1 MPYSKLYE
9 GLIANIGKLVME
21 KSDKEL
27 YELGKQLSFRER
39 ILFDYKIQSMKEDF
53 EFMENFAEYCNIKKL
68 IKSLIDND
76 ELSYILKNFDDICDY
91 DFKTREPIL
100 EYLKKNADRIVNEEL
115 KRIKH
120 SIIYNMLEVRYNI
133 KIGEFN
139 EIANLFEE
147 TAKNEGLTLFDIKK
161 IDYGS
166 YSTIYRIGSKI
177 IKIGYR
183 RRIDE
188 IVDNNRILLPDTLL
202 KIHSNIIEITDFID
216 GKSNFSTEEIYE
228 VYKELRDQG
237 VVWLDPTKDNLKRID
252 EENLKKQEKKSNN
265 RDKYPFI
272 KNRKFRNRQL
282 RTNDLVI
289 IDLDHMVDENDSVS
303 IYEATEYLRGE
314 ILYTRE
320 SFEKRYLL
328 ENKKTIN

>member
-1 MPYSKLYE
+1 MGYSKLYDD
-9 GLIANIGKLVME
+9 LINKAEELVKY
-21 KSDKEL
+21 KSDEEL

-39 ILFDYKIQSMKEDF
+39 ILFDYKIQSVKEDF

-76 ELSYILKNFDDICDY
+76 ELGYILKNFDDICDY

-100 EYLKKNADRIVNEEL
+100 EYLKKNADRIVHEEL
-115 KRIKH
+115 ERIKH

-252 EENLKKQEKKSNN
+252 EENLKKQEKKSES

-289 IDLDHMVDENDSVS
+289 IDLDHMVDENDRVS
-303 IYEATEYLRGE
+303 IYEATEYLRE
-314 ILYTRE
+314 DILSTRE
-320 SFEKRYLL
+320 KFEKRYLL
-328 ENKKTIN
+328 EKKKTIN

>member
-21 KSDKEL
+21 KSDEEL
-27 YELGKQLSFRER
+27 YELGKQLSFKER
-39 ILFDYKIQSMKEDF
+39 ILFDYKIQSIKEDF

-76 ELSYILKNFDDICDY
+76 ELGYILKNFDDICDY

-252 EENLKKQEKKSNN
+252 EETLKKQEKKSES
-265 RDKYPFI
+265 RDRFPFM
-272 KNRKFRNRQL
+272 KNRRFINKPL
-282 RTNDLVI
+282 KTNDLVI

-303 IYEATEYLRGE
+303 IYESTEYLRGE

>member
-1 MPYSKLYE
+1 M
-9 GLIANIGKLVME
+9 
-21 KSDKEL
+21 

-39 ILFDYKIQSMKEDF
+39 ILFDYKIQSIKEDF
-53 EFMENFAEYCNIKKL
+53 EFIENFAEYCNIKKL

-76 ELSYILKNFDDICDY
+76 ELGYILKNFDDICDY

-100 EYLKKNADRIVNEEL
+100 EYLKKNADRIVHEEL
-115 KRIKH
+115 ERIKH

-177 IKIGYR
+177 IKIGCR

-252 EENLKKQEKKSNN
+252 EENLKKQEKKSES

-289 IDLDHMVDENDSVS
+289 IDLDHMVDENDRVS
-303 IYEATEYLRGE
+303 IYEATEYLRE
-314 ILYTRE
+314 DILSTRE
-320 SFEKRYLL
+320 KFEKRYLL
-328 ENKKTIN
+328 EKKKTIN

>member
-1 MPYSKLYE
+1 MGYSKLYDD
-9 GLIANIGKLVME
+9 LINKAEELVKY
-21 KSDKEL
+21 KSDEEL

-39 ILFDYKIQSMKEDF
+39 ILFDYKIQSVKEDF

-76 ELSYILKNFDDICDY
+76 ELGYILKNFDDICDY

-100 EYLKKNADRIVNEEL
+100 EYLKKNADRIVHEEL
-115 KRIKH
+115 ERIKH

-252 EENLKKQEKKSNN
+252 EENLKKQEKKSES

-289 IDLDHMVDENDSVS
+289 IDLDHMVDENDRVS
-303 IYEATEYLRGE
+303 IYEATEYLRE
-314 ILYTRE
+314 DILSTRE
-320 SFEKRYLL
+320 KFEKRYLL
-328 ENKKTIN
+328 EKKKTI

>member
-1 MPYSKLYE
+1 MGYSKLYDD
-9 GLIANIGKLVME
+9 LINKAEELVKY
-21 KSDKEL
+21 KSDEEL

-39 ILFDYKIQSMKEDF
+39 ILFDYKIQSIKEDF
-53 EFMENFAEYCNIKKL
+53 EFIENFAEYCNIKKL

-76 ELSYILKNFDDICDY
+76 ELGYILKNFDDICDY

-100 EYLKKNADRIVNEEL
+100 EYLKKNADRIVHEEL
-115 KRIKH
+115 ERIKH

-252 EENLKKQEKKSNN
+252 EENLKKQEKKSES

-289 IDLDHMVDENDSVS
+289 IDLDHMVDENDRVS
-303 IYEATEYLRGE
+303 IYEATEYLRE
-314 ILYTRE
+314 DILSTRE
-320 SFEKRYLL
+320 KFEKRYLL
-328 ENKKTIN
+328 EKKKTIN